1 MVGPTLVYLN
11 SIVIRLPARVFNLVN
26 PAFNF
31 VSIGSND
38 LFVSSVYMTGSIKLI
53 NSITSDA

>member
-38 LFVSSVYMTGSIKLI
+38 LFVSSVYMTGSIQ
-53 NSITSDA
+53 TY